1 MPFRRFFNT
10 EKQDLSRP
18 VEGTMS
24 FAVFL
29 ALCVLG
35 LGFMFYAF
43 FQWTYGD
50 KRSALARQIAA
61 NKNALNE
68 RAPRPFPVA
77 DTRLQLNN
85 NPQWH
90 AGTEG
95 PRQDRPS
102 ANFLRTS
109 A

>member
-1 MPFRRFFNT
+1 
-10 EKQDLSRP
+10 
-18 VEGTMS
+18 
-24 FAVFL
+24 
-29 ALCVLG
+29 
-35 LGFMFYAF
+35 
-43 FQWTYGD
+43 
-50 KRSALARQIAA
+50 
-61 NKNALNE
+61 
-68 RAPRPFPVA
+68 
-77 DTRLQLNN
+77 LNN